1 MKIIKHGIFHQNNIN
16 ITCQECDCVYNV
28 TKKDIALY
36 AKSKKVSQFFLT
48 DYYTV
53 KYKYYTTC
61 PECGCDNYLSNKDY
75 KILTTDIKDK

>member
-36 AKSKKVSQFFLT
+36 GKPKKVSQIFLT
-48 DYYTV
+48 DCYTV

-61 PECGCDNYLSNKDY
+61 PECSCDNYLSDKDY

>member
-36 AKSKKVSQFFLT
+36 GKPKKVSQLSLT
-48 DYYTV
+48 DCYTV
-53 KYKYYTTC
+53 EYKYYTTC
-61 PECGCDNYLSNKDY
+61 PECGCDNHLSERNH